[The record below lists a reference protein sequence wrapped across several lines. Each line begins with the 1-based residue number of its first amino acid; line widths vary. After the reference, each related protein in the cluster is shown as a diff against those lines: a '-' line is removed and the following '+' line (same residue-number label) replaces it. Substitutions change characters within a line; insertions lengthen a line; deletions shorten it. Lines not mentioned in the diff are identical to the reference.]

1 MVKKKPEIYI
11 SSVII
16 GKVLV
21 TRLRIPLCIPRS
33 AAALE
38 KLLLSFQPVPLL
50 SLNVTSLL
58 HVYHLQPSCSH
69 CGLHCKVKI
78 LDH

>member
-1 MVKKKPEIYI
+1 MLKKTEIYI

-21 TRLRIPLCIPRS
+21 TRLRILLCIPPRS

-38 KLLLSFQPVPLL
+38 KLLLSFQPVPPL
-50 SLNVTSLL
+50 SLNITILL
-58 HVYHLQPSCSH
+58 YAYHLQPSCSH

-78 LDH
+78 LDQ